1 MFIFSTTI
9 FLMQLSMSLITI
21 LFNKQCLHYG
31 GNIAVAAY
39 GIINSLIMLI
49 YMPIYGINQG
59 VQPKRKK
66 R

>member
-1 MFIFSTTI
+1 
-9 FLMQLSMSLITI
+9 MQLSMSLITI